1 MNIFLSLIL
10 VIIISTV
17 DVQANEG
24 ADELEAIQKHYD
36 SVYTFRAHFI
46 QHAYIK
52 LMDQTQESSGI
63 VAVKKPGKMRWT
75 YNAPDPQILVSN
87 SQTLW
92 LYIPE
97 ENQVTKAMVDDIYT
111 TNTPALFLSGKGKLT
126 DTFRVSKINRD
137 SGILSVF
144 LMPKL
149 GNQDLKQ
156 LTLLV
161 DDKNYQI
168 VGSRV
173 YDRLGN
179 KTEILFSAIEVN
191 VKLPD
196 SLFEFEV
203 PEGVDLLDTTIQPQ

>member
-1 MNIFLSLIL
+1 MKIIFNLVLLSAIL
-10 VIIISTV
+10 TV
-17 DVQANEG
+17 NVLANEG
-24 ADELEAIQKHYD
+24 QAALEKIQKHYD
-36 SVYTFRAHFI
+36 SVNTFRAHFV
-46 QHAYIK
+46 QRAYVK
-52 LMDQTQESSGI
+52 LMDQTQESKGEVI
-63 VAVKKPGKMRWT
+63 IKKPGKMKWV

-87 SQTLW
+87 NQTLW
-92 LYIPE
+92 LFIPE
-97 ENQVTKAMVDDIYT
+97 ENQVTQASVRDIYT
-111 TNTPALFLSGKGKLT
+111 TNTPALFLSGEGKLAEA
-126 DTFRVSKINRD
+126 FRVTKINRD

-144 LMPKL
+144 LVPERDD
-149 GNQDLKQ
+149 QDLKQ
-156 LTLLV
+156 ITLLA